1 MGSMSIEILRALA
14 LARNSER
21 KFTITLCLDDEVA
34 QIYREACDELTRLES
49 AGKEETKPK
58 TRRMSDKAVDPV
70 EEQRAYVAEL
80 ESGLPVDATLQVNFS
95 PVSPDR
101 YEALLAMYA
110 DQRGNVDFRSFY
122 PALLEECYKNATDIA
137 GEDLKLSWDEVRENT
152 LTGQDYDNCIAG
164 CVALHRS
171 TQSIPFGQAN
181 SGRAGQN

>member
-1 MGSMSIEILRALA
+1 MSIEILRAVA

-34 QIYREACDELTRLES
+34 AIYREACEELTRLENTD
-49 AGKEETKPK
+49 EESKPK
-58 TRRMSDKAVDPV
+58 TKRMSDKAVDPV
-70 EEQRAYVAEL
+70 EAQREYVAEL
-80 ESGLPVDATLQVNFS
+80 ESGLPVDATLQVNFT

-110 DQRGNVDFRSFY
+110 DQRGNVDFRNFY
-122 PALLEECYKNATDIA
+122 PALLEECYKNCTDIA
-137 GEDLKLSWDEVRENT
+137 GEDVGLSWDEVRENT
-152 LTGQDYDNCIAG
+152 MTGQDYDNCIAG

-181 SGRAGQN
+181 SGPAAQS